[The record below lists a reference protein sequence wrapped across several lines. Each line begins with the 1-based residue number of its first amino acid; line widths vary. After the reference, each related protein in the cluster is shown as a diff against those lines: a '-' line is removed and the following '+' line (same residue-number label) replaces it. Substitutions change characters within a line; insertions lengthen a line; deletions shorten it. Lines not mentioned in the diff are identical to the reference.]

1 MFLFLFCFESYTDQR
16 RDIRKLNLVPVVIML
31 PCGTPFSF
39 SPFNP
44 QTKETNKKQNKK
56 KQALP
61 LILPSTKKKR
71 VAVAL
76 AASTSLSCWPA
87 CLRLG
92 VSSVLANKDV
102 PLPHVLFPPTRG
114 NVTSDYQ

>member
-1 MFLFLFCFESYTDQR
+1 M
-16 RDIRKLNLVPVVIML
+16 RDIRKLNPVPVVIML
-31 PCGTPFSF
+31 PCGPPFSF

-76 AASTSLSCWPA
+76 AASSSPLLLA
-87 CLRLG
+87 G
-92 VSSVLANKDV
+92 VPSAWCIQR
-102 PLPHVLFPPTRG
+102 PR
-114 NVTSDYQ
+114 Q